1 VADPKTPSRAAK
13 QRRSNS
19 VMGLTNASTDKSV
32 MTSPAM
38 TRGKPKNGPIRHLRS
53 DSVPDFAA
61 TTDKV
66 IITTTTIDL
75 GGMESDPDIKNQM

>member
-1 VADPKTPSRAAK
+1 
-13 QRRSNS
+13 
-19 VMGLTNASTDKSV
+19 
-32 MTSPAM
+32 M